1 VSLDQLLIDSQRDL
15 IAAQS
20 ERIQMLTEVLE
31 RIVGSL
37 ESDGAWKVANALNI
51 ARRALKTA
59 VQS

>member
-1 VSLDQLLIDSQRDL
+1 MSLDQLLIDSQRDL